1 MRRCA
6 WSLVGLLIAVRGGAA
21 AASSTMAGTRSL
33 VGLLISVRGAATAGS
48 TMAVTSAHPAGR
60 RRLTYE
66 YAPTA
71 DATPY
76 CRLQNPSVC
85 WGNTHRF
92 LEVTANG
99 PFDGIDVRLSYPKSA
114 LADLDGDG
122 TLRPRP
128 SIDKLRSHVLCLSQA
143 TWTSWWEMRLARSP
157 TLRTPARL
165 RRRCSSKGPEPRTP
179 STASMLVGTAPRR
192 SET

>member
-1 MRRCA
+1 MRCCA
-6 WSLVGLLIAVRGGAA
+6 WSLVGLLIAAG
-21 AASSTMAGTRSL
+21 STMAGTRSL
-33 VGLLISVRGAATAGS
+33 VGLLFSVRAGAAAAGS

-92 LEVTANG
+92 LYVMANG
-99 PFDGIDVRLSYPKSA
+99 PFEGINASLTSSPNPA
-114 LADLDGDG
+114 LGDLDGDG
-122 TLRPRP
+122 ALRPRP
-128 SIDKLRSHVLCLSQA
+128 SIDKLPSHLCRSQA
-143 TWTSWWEMRLARSP
+143 TWTS
-157 TLRTPARL
+157 
-165 RRRCSSKGPEPRTP
+165 
-179 STASMLVGTAPRR
+179 
-192 SET
+192 

>member
-6 WSLVGLLIAVRGGAA
+6 WSLAGLLIAVCVGAA
-21 AASSTMAGTRSL
+21 AA
-33 VGLLISVRGAATAGS
+33 GS
-48 TMAVTSAHPAGR
+48 TVTSAHPAGR

-99 PFDGIDVRLSYPKSA
+99 PFDGIDVGWDSA
-114 LADLDGDG
+114 PALGDFDNDG

-128 SIDKLRSHVLCLSQA
+128 SID
-143 TWTSWWEMRLARSP
+143 
-157 TLRTPARL
+157 TP
-165 RRRCSSKGPEPRTP
+165 
-179 STASMLVGTAPRR
+179 
-192 SET
+192 

>member
-1 MRRCA
+1 
-6 WSLVGLLIAVRGGAA
+6 
-21 AASSTMAGTRSL
+21 
-33 VGLLISVRGAATAGS
+33 
-48 TMAVTSAHPAGR
+48 MAVTSAHPAGR

-99 PFDGIDVRLSYPKSA
+99 PFDGIDVGSDSQPALSSA
-114 LADLDGDG
+114 LGDLDGDG
-122 TLRPRP
+122 AVPRCLSRGP
-128 SIDKLRSHVLCLSQA
+128 DRATSIVPSQA
-143 TWTSWWEMRLARSP
+143 T
-157 TLRTPARL
+157 
-165 RRRCSSKGPEPRTP
+165 
-179 STASMLVGTAPRR
+179 STWYWG
-192 SET
+192 

>member
-6 WSLVGLLIAVRGGAA
+6 WSLAGLLIAVCVGAA
-21 AASSTMAGTRSL
+21 AA
-33 VGLLISVRGAATAGS
+33 GS
-48 TMAVTSAHPAGR
+48 TVTSAHPAGR

-92 LEVTANG
+92 LYVMANG
-99 PFDGIDVRLSYPKSA
+99 PFEGINASLASSPNPA
-114 LADLDGDG
+114 LGDLDGDG
-122 TLRPRP
+122 ALRPRP
-128 SIDKLRSHVLCLSQA
+128 SIDKLPSHLCRSQA
-143 TWTSWWEMRLARSP
+143 TWTS
-157 TLRTPARL
+157 
-165 RRRCSSKGPEPRTP
+165 
-179 STASMLVGTAPRR
+179 
-192 SET
+192 

>member
-1 MRRCA
+1 MRCCA
-6 WSLVGLLIAVRGGAA
+6 WSLVGLLIAAG
-21 AASSTMAGTRSL
+21 STMAGTRSL
-33 VGLLISVRGAATAGS
+33 VGLLFSVRAGAAAAGS

-99 PFDGIDVRLSYPKSA
+99 PFDG
-114 LADLDGDG
+114 DG

-143 TWTSWWEMRLARSP
+143 TWTSSWAI
-157 TLRTPARL
+157 
-165 RRRCSSKGPEPRTP
+165 
-179 STASMLVGTAPRR
+179 
-192 SET
+192 

>member
-6 WSLVGLLIAVRGGAA
+6 WSLAGLLIAVCVGAA
-21 AASSTMAGTRSL
+21 AA
-33 VGLLISVRGAATAGS
+33 GS
-48 TMAVTSAHPAGR
+48 TVTSAHPAGR

-92 LEVTANG
+92 LKVTANG
-99 PFDGIDVRLSYPKSA
+99 PCDGIDVGDHGVPVLG
-114 LADLDGDG
+114 DLDGDG
-122 TLRPRP
+122 AP
-128 SIDKLRSHVLCLSQA
+128 KQRSLGGGYMYQARRLFSRSQA
-143 TWTSWWEMRLARSP
+143 TWTS
-157 TLRTPARL
+157 
-165 RRRCSSKGPEPRTP
+165 
-179 STASMLVGTAPRR
+179 
-192 SET
+192 

>member
-1 MRRCA
+1 MEYSLPTTHTTTIAAHPKDVLRAAGQPQHGCS

-92 LEVTANG
+92 LYVMANG
-99 PFDGIDVRLSYPKSA
+99 PFEGINASLTSSPNPA
-114 LADLDGDG
+114 LGDLDGDG
-122 TLRPRP
+122 ALRPRP
-128 SIDKLRSHVLCLSQA
+128 SIDKLPSHLCRSQA
-143 TWTSWWEMRLARSP
+143 TWTS
-157 TLRTPARL
+157 
-165 RRRCSSKGPEPRTP
+165 
-179 STASMLVGTAPRR
+179 
-192 SET
+192 